1 MRLGLAM
8 GYGGE
13 PMHEVLPVIK
23 RAESIGVDS
32 VWSVEEYGPDAVS
45 VLGYLAA
52 VTDRIEL
59 GTAIMQIPART
70 PAATAMTAMTLDV
83 LSNGRFQL
91 GLGLSVPWIVE
102 GWHGLPY
109 ERPLRR
115 TREYVEIVRRA
126 IAHEDRVHY
135 EGELYTLPYTG
146 PGSTGR
152 ARAIRSEMTPLRPR
166 IPLYLAAIG
175 PGNLALTGELADG
188 WLSGMYAPE
197 HEGAILAP
205 LEEGLA
211 RAGRQPED
219 VRICPI
225 LYVAHAPTIAEGRE
239 KLRPLYAHLIGASSP
254 GVRNTYADV
263 VVQMGYE
270 GPAHD
275 IRKHFTDGDRAA
287 AVKAVPDRLLDEV
300 ALIGPIEAMT
310 ERLAVWRASR
320 VDTVILLDRDT
331 ALLEAARA
339 VL

>member
-13 PMHEVLPVIK
+13 PMEEVLPVI
-23 RAESIGVDS
+23 RHAESIGVDS

-52 VTDRIEL
+52 VTERIEL

-70 PAATAMTAMTLDV
+70 PAATAMAAMTLDV
-83 LSNGRFQL
+83 LSHGRFQL

-115 TREYVEIVRRA
+115 TREYVEIVRKAVAR
-126 IAHEDRVHY
+126 EERVAY
-135 EGELYTLPYTG
+135 DGELYRLPYTG

-152 ARAIRSEMTPLRPR
+152 ARPIRSEMTPLRPR

-175 PGNLALTGELADG
+175 PGNLKLTGELADG

-197 HEGAILAP
+197 HETAILAP
-205 LEEGLA
+205 LDEGIA
-211 RAGRQPED
+211 RAGRTQDD
-219 VRICPI
+219 VKICPI
-225 LYVAHAPTIAEGRE
+225 LYVAHAPTAEEGRE
-239 KLRPLYAHLIGASSP
+239 KLRPLYAHLIGAAAP
-254 GVRNTYADV
+254 GVRNTYTDV
-263 VVQMGYE
+263 VIQMGYE

-275 IRKHFTDGDRAA
+275 VRKHLAEGDKAA
-287 AVKAVPDRLLDEV
+287 AANAVPDRLLDEV
-300 ALIGPIEAMT
+300 ALIGPIEAMA
-310 ERLAVWRASR
+310 ERLAVWKRSR
-320 VDTVILLDRDT
+320 VDTVILLDRDPR
-331 ALLEAARA
+331 LLEAARA
-339 VL
+339 TL

>member
-13 PMHEVLPVIK
+13 PMEEVLPVI
-23 RAESIGVDS
+23 RHAESIGVDS

-52 VTDRIEL
+52 VTERVEL

-83 LSNGRFQL
+83 LSRGRFQL

-115 TREYVEIVRRA
+115 TREYVEIVRKATAR
-126 IAHEDRVHY
+126 EERVAY
-135 EGELYTLPYTG
+135 DGELYRLPYTG

-152 ARAIRSEMTPLRPR
+152 ARPIRSEMTPLRPR
-166 IPLYLAAIG
+166 IPIYLAAIG
-175 PGNLALTGELADG
+175 PGNLRLTGELADG

-197 HEGAILAP
+197 HEAAILAP
-205 LEEGLA
+205 LDAGIA
-211 RAGRQPED
+211 KAGRAKQD
-219 VRICPI
+219 VKICPI
-225 LYVAHAPTIAEGRE
+225 LYVAHAPTVEEGRE
-239 KLRPLYAHLIGASSP
+239 KLRPLYAHLIGAASP

-263 VVQMGYE
+263 VVRMGYE

-275 IRKHFTDGDRAA
+275 IRKHFADGNRAA
-287 AVKAVPDRLLDEV
+287 ATGAVPDRLLDEV
-300 ALIGPIEAMT
+300 ALVGPVQAMT
-310 ERLAVWRASR
+310 ERLTVWRESR
-320 VDTVILLDRDT
+320 ADTVILLDRD
-331 ALLEAARA
+331 AAFLEAARA

>member
-13 PMHEVLPVIK
+13 PMEEVLPAI
-23 RAESIGVDS
+23 RHAESIGVDS

-52 VTDRIEL
+52 VTERIEL

-83 LSNGRFQL
+83 LSRGRFQL

-109 ERPLRR
+109 DRPLRR
-115 TREYVEIVRRA
+115 TREYVEIVRKA
-126 IAHEDRVHY
+126 IAREERVEY
-135 EGELYTLPYTG
+135 AGELYRLPYTG
-146 PGSTGR
+146 AGSTGR
-152 ARAIRSEMTPLRPR
+152 ARPIRSEMTPLWPR

-175 PGNLALTGELADG
+175 PGNLSLTGELADG

-197 HEGAILAP
+197 HEAAILAP
-205 LEEGLA
+205 LDAGIA
-211 RAGRQPED
+211 GAGRAPGD
-219 VRICPI
+219 VKICPI
-225 LYVAHAPTIAEGRE
+225 LYVAHADTVEAGRE
-239 KLRPLYAHLIGASSP
+239 RLRPLYSHLIGAASP

-270 GPAHD
+270 GAAHD
-275 IRKHFTDGDRAA
+275 IRKHFAAGDRDAA
-287 AVKAVPDRLLDEV
+287 TAAVPDRLLDEV

-310 ERLAVWRASR
+310 ERLAVWRESR
-320 VDTVILLDRDT
+320 VDTVILLDRDP
-331 ALLEAARA
+331 AFLEAARA

>member
-13 PMHEVLPVIK
+13 PVERVLPVI
-23 RAESIGVDS
+23 RHAERIGVDS

-52 VTDRIEL
+52 VTERVEL

-83 LSNGRFQL
+83 LSGGRFQL

-102 GWHGLPY
+102 GWHGLPS

-115 TREYVEIVRRA
+115 TREYVEIVRAA
-126 IAHEDRVHY
+126 IAREERVRY
-135 EGELYTLPYTG
+135 EGEIYTLPYRG

-152 ARAIRSEMTPLRPR
+152 AGPVRSEMTPLRPR

-175 PGNLALTGELADG
+175 PRNLALTGELADG

-197 HEGAILAP
+197 HEAALLAP
-205 LEEGLA
+205 LEEGLS
-211 RAGRQPED
+211 RAGRTGGD
-219 VRICPI
+219 VKICPI
-225 LYVAHAPTIAEGRE
+225 LYVARARTVAEGRD
-239 KLRPLYAHLIGASSP
+239 KLRPLYAHLIGADAP
-254 GVRNTYADV
+254 GVRNTYTDV
-263 VVQMGYE
+263 VARMGYE
-270 GPAHD
+270 GAAHD
-275 IRKHFTDGDRAA
+275 VRRHLADGDRAA
-287 AVKAVPDRLLDEV
+287 AAAAVPGRLLEEV
-300 ALIGPIEAMT
+300 ALLGPIEAIV
-310 ERLAVWRASR
+310 ERLAAWRESR

-331 ALLEAARA
+331 ELLEAARA
-339 VL
+339 AL

>member
-13 PMHEVLPVIK
+13 PMEEVLPVIQ

-32 VWSVEEYGPDAVS
+32 VWSLEEYGPDAVS

-52 VTDRIEL
+52 VTSRIEL
-59 GTAIMQIPART
+59 SSAIMQIPART

-83 LSNGRFQL
+83 LSKGRFQL

-126 IAHEDRVHY
+126 IAHEDRVSY

-152 ARAIRSEMTPLRPR
+152 ARPIRSEMTPLRPH
-166 IPLYLAAIG
+166 IPIHLAAIG
-175 PGNLALTGELADG
+175 PRNLALTGELADG

-197 HEGAILAP
+197 HETAILAP
-205 LEEGLA
+205 LDEGIA
-211 RAGRQPED
+211 RAGRQAAD

-225 LYVAHAPTIAEGRE
+225 LYVAHAPTIDAGRE
-239 KLRPLYAHLIGASSP
+239 KLRPLYAHLVGATAP

-263 VVQMGYE
+263 VTQMGYE
-270 GPAHD
+270 GAAHD
-275 IRKHFTDGDRAA
+275 IRKHFSDGDKPA
-287 AVKAVPDRLLDEV
+287 AVRAVPDRLLDEV
-300 ALIGPIEAMT
+300 ALIGPVEAMI
-310 ERLAVWRASR
+310 ERLTVWRQSR

-331 ALLEAARA
+331 DLLEAARA

>member
-13 PMHEVLPVIK
+13 PMEEVLPTI
-23 RAESIGVDS
+23 RHAESIGVDS

-52 VTDRIEL
+52 VTERIEL

-83 LSNGRFQL
+83 LSHGRFQL

-109 ERPLRR
+109 DRPLRR
-115 TREYVEIVRRA
+115 TREYVEIVRKA
-126 IAHEDRVHY
+126 IAREDRVEY
-135 EGELYTLPYTG
+135 AGELYRLPYTG
-146 PGSTGR
+146 AGSTGR
-152 ARAIRSEMTPLRPR
+152 ARPVRSEMTPLRPR

-197 HEGAILAP
+197 HEAAILAP
-205 LEEGLA
+205 LDAGIA
-211 RAGRQPED
+211 KAGRTAGE
-219 VRICPI
+219 VKICPI
-225 LYVAHAPTIAEGRE
+225 LYVAHAATVEAGRE
-239 KLRPLYAHLIGASSP
+239 RLRPLYAHLIGAASP

-275 IRKHFTDGDRAA
+275 IRKHFAAGDRDAA
-287 AVKAVPDRLLDEV
+287 TAAVPDRLLDEV

-310 ERLAVWRASR
+310 ERLAVWRESR
-320 VDTVILLDRDT
+320 VDTVILLDRDP